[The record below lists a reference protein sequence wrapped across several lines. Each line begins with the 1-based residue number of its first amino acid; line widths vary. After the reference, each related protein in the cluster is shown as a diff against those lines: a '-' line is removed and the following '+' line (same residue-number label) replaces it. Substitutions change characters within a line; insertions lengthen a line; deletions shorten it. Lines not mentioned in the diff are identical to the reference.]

1 MIIREMRRYKE
12 NEKVAYIEEINVSH
26 FPDIPYL
33 NMFSLILKLLFTFFL
48 TKMTITHESGCI
60 YFHDQCNHVRFV
72 EYKLF

>member
-33 NMFSLILKLLFTFFL
+33 NMFSLILKLLFTFFFNENDD
-48 TKMTITHESGCI
+48 HA
-60 YFHDQCNHVRFV
+60 
-72 EYKLF
+72 